1 MTEKIKDKI
10 VKDPFFTRLIVKA
23 RPLIDSG
30 VLTDTENVILEE
42 YITIWIK
49 IVTKIR
55 ELSENNFTKCREIID
70 MGYSKTDPYSNNPPI
85 KGDNA
90 YIEHQLG
97 IAMAICDSGF
107 SWALDGYMN
116 KAVNCLCA
124 THSIFATTAEED
136 NNYKSLLDTI
146 DKYRQGPK
154 SKSKKSQENWAQAEK
169 NLLEEIPLHKTL
181 PPAREA
187 AAKRAGINVKGRRLI
202 EMLPVK
208 K

>member
-70 MGYSKTDPYSNNPPI
+70 MGYPKTDPYSNNPPI

-116 KAVNCLCA
+116 KAVHCLCL
-124 THSIFATTAEED
+124 THSIFATTTEED
-136 NNYKSLLDTI
+136 NNLKSLLETI
-146 DKYRQGPK
+146 DKYRRGPR
-154 SKSKKSQENWAQAEK
+154 SKSKKSQENWAQAEI
-169 NLLEEIPLHKTL
+169 NLLEEMPLHKTL
-181 PPAREA
+181 PPARKA
-187 AAKRAGINVKGRRLI
+187 AAERAGIKVNMRRLI